1 MICRLILISIIIAD
15 LSDTFISRYLLITA
29 TTLMALIHLLV
40 RPYVDNILNMFDGA
54 VLHLMVLVT
63 VLPLFEYFDTYDSTL
78 VVVIMFVL
86 VILPSVQ
93 FVVIKLFISKQTLKV
108 ITKKAIKRFSFQP
121 KVAHEDER
129 PNVVITNKALSSF
142 VSLNIDDNMRRNA
155 LVCEM

>member
-1 MICRLILISIIIAD
+1 
-15 LSDTFISRYLLITA
+15 
-29 TTLMALIHLLV
+29 MALIHLLV

-54 VLHLMVLVT
+54 VLQLMVLVT

-121 KVAHEDER
+121 NVAHKDEH